1 MAFQVVMRK
10 TRPNTGVNFESMSSD
25 VRAYIVTNFVDTGK
39 RVSFNQTLSGDG
51 LQQTSTSVYR
61 DEASKNEVLNDST
74 VATEVARR
82 DQVNTNNGISKTVV
96 SQGEV

>member
-10 TRPNTGVNFESMSSD
+10 TRPNTGVNFESISSD
-25 VRAYIVTNFVDTGK
+25 VRAYIGTNYVDTGK

-96 SQGEV
+96 SVGEV

>member
-25 VRAYIVTNFVDTGK
+25 VRAYIGTNYVDTGK

-74 VATEVARR
+74 IATEVARR

>member
-10 TRPNTGVNFESMSSD
+10 TRPNTGVNFESISSD
-25 VRAYIVTNFVDTGK
+25 VRAHVKTNYVDTGK
-39 RVSFNQTLSGDG
+39 RVSFNKTLSGDG

-61 DEASKNEVLNDST
+61 DETSKNELRNDST

-96 SQGEV
+96 SVGEV

>member
-1 MAFQVVMRK
+1 MAWQVVMRK

>member
-96 SQGEV
+96 SVGEV

>member
-10 TRPNTGVNFESMSSD
+10 TRPNTGVNFESISSE
-25 VRAYIVTNFVDTGK
+25 VRAHVTTNYVDTGK

-96 SQGEV
+96 SVGEV

>member
-1 MAFQVVMRK
+1 MAWQVVMRK

-51 LQQTSTSVYR
+51 LQLTYTSVYR
-61 DEASKNEVLNDST
+61 DEASKNELRDDST
-74 VATEVARR
+74 VAAEVARR

-96 SQGEV
+96 SVGEV

>member
-1 MAFQVVMRK
+1 MAWQVVMRK

-96 SQGEV
+96 SVGEV

>member
-61 DEASKNEVLNDST
+61 DEASKNELRDDST
-74 VATEVARR
+74 VAAEVARR

-96 SQGEV
+96 SVGEV

>member
-1 MAFQVVMRK
+1 MAWQVVMRK

-61 DEASKNEVLNDST
+61 DEASKNEVFNDST
-74 VATEVARR
+74 VAAEITRR